1 MLNYILNS
9 INEGVIILDEN
20 LNILFWN
27 DAMKTLTNFD
37 SAQALNQHLY
47 DLLPNLNKRYFNDSI
62 RDMLNNGSKIFFSA
76 ALHKDI
82 IPNPHRVNLK
92 GSKIEFNHQLYI
104 LLEFIDVTSQFLRIR
119 QLEDNLARLAVLNR
133 KLRDKEKKIN
143 TLAYYDSLTGIANR
157 TQFYRLA
164 RKFLNSGKN
173 NEHPIGIIFVD
184 IDKFKDINDTYGH
197 KVGDEVIVEVSKLLK
212 KSTRSSDL
220 VARFGG
226 DEFLIFSFINSVEH
240 IISIAERILKHS
252 GEIRI
257 KDHSIAVSLS
267 LGMCLRQQNAE
278 TLDELISKA
287 DKAMYIA
294 KRQGGNLWYLWEDDK
309 DNI

>member
-1 MLNYILNS
+1 MLNHILNS

-37 SAQALNQHLY
+37 SALALNQHLY

-82 IPNPHRVNLK
+82 ISTPHRVNLK

-119 QLEDNLARLAVLNR
+119 QLEDNLARLAVLNK

-173 NEHPIGIIFVD
+173 YEHPIGIIFVD
-184 IDKFKDINDTYGH
+184 IDKFKEINDTYGH

-212 KSTRSSDL
+212 KATRSSDL

-257 KDHSIAVSLS
+257 KDHPIAVSLS
-267 LGMCLRQQNAE
+267 LGMCLWQQNGE

-309 DNI
+309 DSI